1 MFFSLIIFA
10 GIIAAIFFTV
20 MFLVRMY
27 ESIQNIKNT
36 LSEKEKLDKELQQEI
51 EDRLEK
57 ATDFENIQALESK
70 IETIKSM
77 AEDSKDKL
85 NSLSDK
91 QVDLIVN
98 KVNQMQSTN
107 EEKMLTILED
117 IGKDMVNEI
126 QILSQ
131 NHENLDERLK
141 LIEESMK
148 NDEDT
153 FETWESFVNNTDDD
167 VKLLESDV
175 NVRSMT
181 NKAKSAISDYAIDYD
196 LSMRNKNKN

>member
-98 KVNQMQSTN
+98 KVNKMQSTN